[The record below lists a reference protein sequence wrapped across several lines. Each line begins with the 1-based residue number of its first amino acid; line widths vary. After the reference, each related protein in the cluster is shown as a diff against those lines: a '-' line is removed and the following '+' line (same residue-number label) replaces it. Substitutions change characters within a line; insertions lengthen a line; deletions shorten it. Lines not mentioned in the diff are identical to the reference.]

1 MWLKVFYFCLILIS
15 SQTSDLGTL
24 KGYNNT
30 FQNGKDCFSGPFFW
44 TTCRIPQTKDLL
56 HFHGPPFPRVRPK
69 RIFLTICSQI
79 CVKSLWPLYYPKCLS

>member
-30 FQNGKDCFSGPFFW
+30 FQNGKDCFSGPLFW
-44 TTCRIPQTKDLL
+44 TTCRIPRSQDMSL
-56 HFHGPPFPRVRPK
+56 FPGILYPRIRPK
-69 RIFLTICSQI
+69 RIFFL
-79 CVKSLWPLYYPKCLS
+79 P